1 MAQLPEPIEQLKDTP
16 LRFLETEQ
24 FQEMLSTYQKLKPL
38 EKEHPRK
45 FKNQMNTYDF
55 GDIYPLMDDYL
66 QTHDLSSPEAVAAVI
81 TEAAPERETPTY
93 RIPGNQLA
101 ALHQVQLNRR

>member
-1 MAQLPEPIEQLKDTP
+1 MSEQMMEQVRMPAREAENRLSDA
-16 LRFLETEQ
+16 LRRALDMRFLT
-24 FQEMLSTYQKLKPL
+24 LRP
-38 EKEHPRK
+38 
-45 FKNQMNTYDF
+45 
-55 GDIYPLMDDYL
+55 
-66 QTHDLSSPEAVAAVI
+66 AVAGGI